1 MTAIADARI
10 SHLAPDALV
19 DLVVRVAAG
28 DRLAFAKL
36 HAATSGAAQA
46 GPDTFVEVWW
56 MARFHCESGTD
67 VAAWITGIARRRGGE
82 RLGVEEGRR
91 AEVAFG
97 ELLDRRT
104 AAREL
109 YQLPRGAARA
119 A

>member
-1 MTAIADARI
+1 MTAVADAHIPR
-10 SHLAPDALV
+10 LNADALV

-36 HAATSGAAQA
+36 HAATSGEAHA

-56 MARFHCESGTD
+56 MARFHCEPGTD

-82 RLGVEEGRR
+82 LLGVEEGRR

-97 ELLDRRT
+97 DLLNSRM
-104 AAREL
+104 AAGEL